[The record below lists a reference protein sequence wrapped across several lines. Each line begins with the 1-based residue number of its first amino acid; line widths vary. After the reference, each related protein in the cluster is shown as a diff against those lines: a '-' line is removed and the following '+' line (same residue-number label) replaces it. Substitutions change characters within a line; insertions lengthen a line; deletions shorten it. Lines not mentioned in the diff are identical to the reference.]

1 MYDNSALP
9 KLLAKENLTIRHGN
23 YHTAWFDIKNRVLG
37 LPMWKDMPKDVYD
50 LFVGHEVGHALETP
64 FEGWHDSPEKLEGCP
79 RSYINV
85 VEDARIER
93 KVKAR
98 YPGLVGPFS
107 RGYKKLFEDNFF
119 GDVAEMD
126 IANLKLIDKINLKA
140 KIGQLIEVP
149 FTDEEQVFMDRA
161 NTTQDFPEVLQLVK
175 DILAYTKENE
185 PEKVTPPQDEE
196 SNEDQ
201 NDDNG
206 QEQDVENTPL
216 TEDEWKELL
225 GEEPEPE
232 ETESNDESESQFEVE
247 AESNVTVLEPE
258 HDESVTDNAFRKAER
273 EMFDAVENDWGGTS
287 QPIVINDVNKEI
299 VKKAVIS
306 YSDLKDQRKKT
317 NDLYGDAEY
326 VKSCVQRL
334 ETEWPSYIK
343 GVKRGVQLAVKEF
356 EMRKAAER
364 WAKAQTAR
372 TGIIDVNKLHA
383 YKTNDDIF
391 LQTTRLH
398 NSKNHGMIMLVDYSG
413 SMCDSLEYVLD
424 QLIHLVIFC
433 KQINIPFDVYAFTST
448 NQKLHWHE
456 LRESG
461 LIHDGDLEMDNLAM
475 PLICSSKLS
484 KKDFDDSIKHMY
496 LRSKGDYYTTQSI
509 LARDEEY
516 GSTPLN
522 QALIV
527 SHHLVKEFK
536 IKHQVEKMNF
546 VVFSDGDANNTN
558 AYHDSKLED
567 KKVQGYRKYGMTFMI
582 DGKPCKISHGAGT
595 KITAGL
601 IENLAKRYNTN
612 TIGFFMADNN
622 RHWNSKLGQI
632 AWDSDLGWETLKADA
647 NKSYRKNKC
656 FIMND
661 TLGYNEFYL
670 IKGGKSLSAEDD
682 EFGVTSDQTK
692 GQMAN
697 AFKKYSKSKKQN
709 KVLMTTFG
717 RAVA

>member
-93 KVKAR
+93 KVKSR

-161 NTTQDFPEVLQLVK
+161 NTTQDFPEVLELVK

-201 NDDNG
+201 NDENG

-232 ETESNDESESQFEVE
+232 ETESNDESESQFETE
-247 AESNVTVLEPE
+247 AESNIIVLEPE
-258 HDESVTDNAFRKAER
+258 HDESITDNAFRQAER
-273 EMFDAVENDWGGTS
+273 EMFDAVENDWGNTS
-287 QPIVINDVNKEI
+287 HPLVINDVDKRI
-299 VKKAVIS
+299 LKKAVIP
-306 YSDLKDQRKKT
+306 YSDLKNQRKKNHDT
-317 NDLYGDAEY
+317 YGDSSY
-326 VKSCVQRL
+326 VKESITKF
-334 ETEWPSYIK
+334 ESEWPSYIK

-364 WAKAQTAR
+364 WAKAQTSR

-391 LQTTRLH
+391 LQATRLH

-413 SMCDSLEYVLD
+413 SMCESLEYVLD
-424 QLIHLVIFC
+424 QLIHLVLFC
-433 KQINIPFDVYAFTST
+433 KQVNIPFDVYAFTST
-448 NQKLHWHE
+448 NKNLNWYE
-456 LRESG
+456 LKESG
-461 LIHDGDLEMDNLAM
+461 LIHDGDLDMDSLAM

-496 LRSKGDYYTTQSI
+496 LRSKGDYYITQSI
-509 LARDEEY
+509 MARDEDY

-558 AYHDSKLED
+558 AYHDSRLED
-567 KKVQGYRKYGMTFMI
+567 KKVQGYRKNGMTFII
-582 DGKPCKISHGAGT
+582 DGKPCKIANGSGT
-595 KITAGL
+595 KVTAGL
-601 IENLAKRYNTN
+601 IENISKRYNTN

-632 AWDSDLGWETLKADA
+632 AWDSNLGWESLKADA

-670 IKGGKSLSAEDD
+670 IKGGKALSTEDD

-717 RAVA
+717 KAVA